1 MLGIISAIL
10 GLVSRI
16 FKFIFKNSKKGIDKV
31 FLTLFI
37 ILSIILILLKGINIF
52 IDAKDLFS
60 ANGHF
65 WLKVLYFFFTQI
77 WLSFLVQFGNY
88 IFMGLIMI
96 FHICSGNRFE
106 DEPSYFLVGIPLI
119 AMKLYYSIPII
130 AVICLFIF

>member
-16 FKFIFKNSKKGIDKV
+16 FKNIFKNSKEGIDKV

-37 ILSIILILLKGINIF
+37 ILSIILILIKGINIF

-60 ANGHF
+60 VNGHF

-106 DEPSYFLVGIPLI
+106 DEPSYFLVVIPLI

-130 AVICLFIF
+130 AVICSVIF